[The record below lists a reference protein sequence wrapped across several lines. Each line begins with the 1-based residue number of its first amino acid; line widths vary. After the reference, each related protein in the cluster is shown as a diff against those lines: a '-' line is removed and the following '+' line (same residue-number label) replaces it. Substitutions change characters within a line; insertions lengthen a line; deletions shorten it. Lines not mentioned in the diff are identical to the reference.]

1 MRGLA
6 VLTAA
11 ASCWVLVRGL
21 PPVVGR
27 LRLQPPD
34 ALGLALGAAAAI
46 GVSFLAFAL
55 LGIPSVALA
64 LGILAAS
71 VPVTMRNERR
81 RRAEA
86 SVRDRWPDVL
96 MYIRSSLSAGGTLE
110 DATIDAMQKVG
121 APFDTYAER
130 VRAAI
135 AFGGGYAHG
144 MEAIREELDDPT
156 TDGVVA
162 TLTAASGTGGR
173 RVSETVSA
181 LASATSD
188 DLQLRKAHEASLT
201 EQRWTV
207 NVALVA
213 PWVLLCLALATN
225 PQAAAAFETAEAALV
240 VAIGLAATTVGW
252 LLARRTARLSRPPR
266 VFR

>member
-55 LGIPSVALA
+55 IGIPSVALA

-71 VPVTMRNERR
+71 VPVTTRNERR

-144 MEAIREELDDPT
+144 MEAIREVADERVHRCGCRVDRDLVNHGVLARHQEACDDEQDEYRDQA
-156 TDGVVA
+156 DGDVDEDHGSSRAGTWAARGRRTGEQEILPSAVAGVRGTFNSPVVA
-162 TLTAASGTGGR
+162 MA
-173 RVSETVSA
+173 
-181 LASATSD
+181 
-188 DLQLRKAHEASLT
+188 
-201 EQRWTV
+201 
-207 NVALVA
+207 
-213 PWVLLCLALATN
+213 
-225 PQAAAAFETAEAALV
+225 
-240 VAIGLAATTVGW
+240 
-252 LLARRTARLSRPPR
+252 
-266 VFR
+266 